1 LQERGFALVSV
12 LWAAMILALIAA
24 SIITT
29 ARTETH
35 VAHLR
40 YRAAQRE
47 AIADAAINIALL
59 RMLDP
64 SPGAQPP
71 VDGTPFTIDFAGQPM
86 AMRVDDEA
94 GKIDLNEARETL
106 LHRLLAA
113 VGIDALAA
121 DPLVDK
127 ILDWREPGIG
137 RRLSGAKAPDYRDA
151 GFAYGPR
158 GGPFQS
164 VAELRLVIGMTP
176 ALFDRIAPS
185 LTVYSQTP
193 WVDPQFAP
201 PDVLA
206 ALLGRGAP
214 AMSQELRA
222 RAAGRHGAV
231 IAGHA
236 FAIEAGFGAADPA
249 RIARSAVV
257 RLTGSPERPFL
268 VYRWG

>member
-1 LQERGFALVSV
+1 MRERGFALLSV
-12 LWAAMILALIAA
+12 LWAAMILAVIAA

-29 ARTETH
+29 ARTETRL
-35 VAHLR
+35 AHLR
-40 YRAAQRE
+40 YRAAQRD

-64 SPGAQPP
+64 APGVPPP
-71 VDGTPFTIDFAGQPM
+71 VDGTPFAIGFAGDTV
-86 AMRVDDEA
+86 AMRIEDEA
-94 GKIDLNEARETL
+94 GKIDLNEAREAL
-106 LHRLLAA
+106 LHRLLAV
-113 VGIDALAA
+113 VGVDALAA
-121 DPLVDK
+121 GSLVDK
-127 ILDWREPGIG
+127 ILDWREARIG
-137 RRLSGAKAPDYRDA
+137 RRLNGAKAPDYRDA
-151 GFAYGPR
+151 GLAYGPR

-164 VAELRLVIGMTP
+164 VAELRLVIGMAP
-176 ALFDRIAPS
+176 ELFGRIAPS

-193 WVDPQFAP
+193 WVDPQFAA

-214 AMSQELRA
+214 ALGQELRA

-236 FAIEAGFGAADPA
+236 FAIAAGFGAADRV
-249 RIARSAVV
+249 RIARTAVV
-257 RLTGSPERPFL
+257 RLTGSQDRPFL